1 MLPFLKVGLCLAMLG
16 LLLGCGTTYKVSADY
31 DKQIPFDTY
40 RTYTLLQMT
49 EEQIQETGIR
59 DPRLVDHI
67 AQQVK
72 YQMDRR
78 GYREVPQNGD
88 LEIGYFA
95 ISRTQTVGR
104 EVGGVNVGIGFGG
117 YYGGV
122 GMSSRVGG
130 RIEYSTYVNG
140 TLVIE
145 MYHPETKGLIW
156 HGAAEATLELG
167 RDNPY
172 KVVESAV
179 RQIFSKYKFSVPKK
193 ERM

>member
-1 MLPFLKVGLCLAMLG
+1 MIRILKTGISLGFLALT
-16 LLLGCGTTYKVSADY
+16 LGCTTSYRVTADY

-193 ERM
+193 ERT